1 MSWNIQKPGDYI
13 NGPLTVVGAATFN
26 SQVTVNSTVQITGGV
41 SGQGALIGR
50 DGSSGGATYGSSVGS
65 TNINSPASG
74 SIRFNVNN
82 GTLAGLFDVNGNLG
96 VSVPLT
102 AFPYKINAGGIIAAV
117 DPSFAG
123 GGGSL
128 IAALLNNDNVSPG
141 LDLRRWTGTAGTHGV
156 AYLGV
161 EASGMVRLYNHQ
173 QASNTKATQNTLSI
187 DANGNVTANI
197 GNIGFGTANKGID
210 FSVNANAAGATSELL
225 NDYEEGDFT
234 PSIQG
239 SSTAGTASYAGR
251 YGRYTKV
258 GRLVTVSIYID
269 WSGHT
274 GTGDTRVAGLPFANS
289 SAFSAASIGYANSIA
304 VTAGNMISGYVDA
317 SQPWILLNQI
327 PTGGGPNTTVPIDAA
342 GTLVLSASYVV

>member
-13 NGPLTVVGAATFN
+13 NGPLTVVGTISSTGNIQTDAELYTLGGRVSLYRTAGASYLDWSSGQALVWRTVTSVGGAGASELMRLNSTGLGLGTSPSYRLHLSGAPAAT
-26 SQVTVNSTVQITGGV
+26 
-41 SGQGALIGR
+41 
-50 DGSSGGATYGSSVGS
+50 SGGLAYFRDTTANGSNNSLCSVFFSSSPGTDFYVGKKSTGSVGS
-65 TNINSPASG
+65 FSIGNGGTGAEYLGINSSG
-74 SIRFNVNN
+74 VVFLSGGNAAAN
-82 GTLAGLFDVNGNLG
+82 GIGI
-96 VSVPLT
+96 
-102 AFPYKINAGGIIAAV
+102 AFPSAQ
-117 DPSFAG
+117 S
-123 GGGSL
+123 
-128 IAALLNNDNVSPG
+128 
-141 LDLRRWTGTAGTHGV
+141 
-156 AYLGV
+156 
-161 EASGMVRLYNHQ
+161 ASTD
-173 QASNTKATQNTLSI
+173 ANTL
-187 DANGNVTANI
+187 D
-197 GNIGFGTANKGID
+197 
-210 FSVNANAAGATSELL
+210 
-225 NDYEEGDFT
+225 DYEEGDFT
-234 PSIQG
+234 PLIQG
-239 SSTAGTASYAGR
+239 SSSAGTATYAGR